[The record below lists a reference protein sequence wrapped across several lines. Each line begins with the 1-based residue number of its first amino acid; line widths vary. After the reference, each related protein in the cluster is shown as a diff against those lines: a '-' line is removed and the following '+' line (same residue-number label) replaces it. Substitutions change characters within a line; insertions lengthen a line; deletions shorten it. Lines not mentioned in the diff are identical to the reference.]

1 MKTAFVAA
9 SLIIVALPA
18 HAISRYTS
26 TSMGCAQVR
35 ATISAECAAI
45 MRYNSTRNPGLSL
58 YDRYVRNDLFCQ
70 HDEYAKTV
78 FIPAADTR
86 QCPVYQCE
94 KVDIDDDFPVFRR
107 RH

>member
-1 MKTAFVAA
+1 MKRA
-9 SLIIVALPA
+9 IIVTALLLAAVPS

-26 TSMGCAQVR
+26 TSMGCAEVR
-35 ATISAECAAI
+35 ATIWADGAAI
-45 MRYNSTRNPGLSL
+45 MRYNSTRNPRLPL
-58 YDRYVRNDLFCQ
+58 YNRYVRNDLFCG

-86 QCPVYQCE
+86 QCPVYECE
-94 KVDIDDDFPVFRR
+94 KVEIDDFPFFRMR